1 MKMKSFKFV
10 ALFVVLALLFTA
22 CAPKATPTAAP
33 AATEAPA
40 AATAAPVDEVP
51 AVCASDPHG
60 CAVFAPGDVVKIG
73 MGAPMTGGDASFGI
87 DISQGAAVAAK
98 DAGEWNGLTFELV
111 AEDDGGNAEGG
122 AAVANKFVAD
132 QAVVAIAG
140 HIFSGATA
148 AAMPIYEAAGI
159 PMLSPSASNPPLTE
173 QGSAVFNRIVFTD
186 QTSSG
191 FSAKYLFDKLGVKKL
206 ALVHDGQDYGKGLA
220 ELVGAAFT
228 KLGGEVVAEEA
239 VTPGETDFTAVL
251 SVISAKAP
259 DAVYF
264 GGYTAEG
271 AVLANQMKQLGLENA
286 YFFGCDGTFGASFL
300 ERTGANGEGAFAVSL
315 TPLDTPEKLAFDAAY
330 EAAYGKKP
338 GVLSPYTWNGYD
350 SAAAL
355 ISVVKSVGVVNA
367 VGKVF
372 VPRSAL
378 VTAVRGLKD
387 YVGIS
392 GTFTCDAKGECNSS
406 GPLFMVIKDG
416 AWVPAP

>member
-1 MKMKSFKFV
+1 
-10 ALFVVLALLFTA
+10 
-22 CAPKATPTAAP
+22 
-33 AATEAPA
+33 
-40 AATAAPVDEVP
+40 
-51 AVCASDPHG
+51 
-60 CAVFAPGDVVKIG
+60 
-73 MGAPMTGGDASFGI
+73 
-87 DISQGAAVAAK
+87 
-98 DAGEWNGLTFELV
+98 LTFELV

-173 QGSAVFNRIVFTD
+173 QGSTVFNRIVFTD
-186 QTSSG
+186 KTSSG
-191 FSAKYLFDKLGVKKL
+191 FSAKYLFDKLGVRKL
-206 ALVHDGQDYGKGLA
+206 ALIHDGQDYGKGLA
-220 ELVGAAFT
+220 ELVGAAF
-228 KLGGEVVAEEA
+228 KELGGEVVAEEA
-239 VTPGETDFTAVL
+239 ITPKEPDFTAVL
-251 SVISAKAP
+251 SVISAKSP
-259 DAVYF
+259 DAVFF

-271 AVLANQMKQLGLENA
+271 AIIANQMKQTGLEKA
-286 YFFGCDGTFGASFL
+286 VFFGCDGTFGADFL
-300 ERTGANGEGAFAVSL
+300 SRTGENGEGAFAVSL
-315 TPLDTPEKLAFDAAY
+315 TPLDTPAKLAFDTAY
-330 EAAYGKKP
+330 ETAFGKKP
-338 GVLSPYTWNGYD
+338 GELSPYTWNGYD

-378 VTAVRGLKD
+378 VAAVRGLKD

-406 GPLFMVIKDG
+406 GPLFMVIKEG